1 MLTKSTH
8 LKKTQLKIKSLNTL
22 FNVIITTNNNTLLIY
37 NVGPQH
43 KYSSKWVIKYKNQR
57 V

>member
-43 KYSSKWVIKYKNQR
+43 KYSSKWVIKYKN
-57 V
+57 